1 MSLLSLIFKN
11 VLRRKSE
18 LAFLLI
24 AIAFGVAAVFTLF
37 SLRLGVEQT
46 LFGSSQQQNRLSQ
59 LTVYGASGSPFFNF
73 FGSKSLSLND
83 EAITQ
88 IQKIPHVI
96 SVSKSLTYQNLAS
109 IELNLAGQKIQ
120 TDSLIFGL
128 ERDTIAQDLTSQ
140 IAWDGSE
147 SPIPVLISSKLIDF
161 YNLSLAPGA
170 GLPPLSGETFQG
182 ETITILPG
190 FSSFFQNQRPAYQKL
205 EGRVIGF
212 SQSTDIIGITVP
224 LATVLKLNQQEGVSK
239 PTYSKLLV
247 QLNSSEK
254 VPEVTQALEDKG
266 FRVTSIQ
273 NELQEVGK
281 TLSSLTVI
289 LFVLTGMILIL
300 AGTMMGVSFWSSLWR
315 RRNELGVL
323 RAIGA
328 TRRTLLIMLL
338 GEALLIGAMSAIL
351 GLVIGNAATF
361 LFQKLLAQNFSLTSV
376 SMGGIFAHSFP
387 LLLLIGGCTLL
398 LSLCTA
404 SLPILRI
411 LRQTPRELMML

>member
-24 AIAFGVAAVFTLF
+24 AIAFGVAAVFILF
-37 SLRLGVEQT
+37 SLRLGIEQT
-46 LFGSSQQQNRLSQ
+46 LFGSSKMQNRLSE
-59 LTVYGASGSPFFNF
+59 LTVYGSSGSPFFNF
-73 FGSKSLSLND
+73 FGAKSKSLND
-83 EAITQ
+83 EAIIQ

-128 ERDTIAQDLTSQ
+128 ERHVVAQDLPPQ

-147 SPIPVLISSKLIDF
+147 NPIPVLISSKLIDF

-190 FSSFFQNQRPAYQKL
+190 FSSFFQNQKTASQKL
-205 EGRVIGF
+205 EGRVVGF
-212 SQSTDIIGITVP
+212 SDRTDIIGVTVP
-224 LATVLKLNQQEGVSK
+224 LTNVLKLNQEEGISK
-239 PTYSKLLV
+239 PIYSKLLV
-247 QLNSSEK
+247 QLDSPEK
-254 VPEVTQALEDKG
+254 VPKVTQALEAEG
-266 FRVTSIQ
+266 FRVSSIQ

-281 TLSSLTVI
+281 TLSSISII

-328 TRRTLLIMLL
+328 TRRTLFIMLL
-338 GEALLIGAMSAIL
+338 GEAAIIGITSAIFGLLL
-351 GLVIGNAATF
+351 GSAATIF
-361 LFQKLLAQNFSLTSV
+361 FQKLLVQNFSLTSIATDE
-376 SMGGIFAHSFP
+376 IFSRSP
-387 LLLLIGGCTLL
+387 LLLLTIGGLTIL
-398 LSLCTA
+398 LSMSAA
-404 SLPILRI
+404 SLPILKI
-411 LRQTPRELMML
+411 LRQTPRELMIL